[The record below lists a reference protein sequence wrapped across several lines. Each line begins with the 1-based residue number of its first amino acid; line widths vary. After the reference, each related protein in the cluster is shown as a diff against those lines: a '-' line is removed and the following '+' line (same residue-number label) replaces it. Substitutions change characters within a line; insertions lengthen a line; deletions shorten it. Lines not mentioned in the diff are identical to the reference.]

1 MAGGEHSELL
11 AGYPV
16 VVELPVVWGEMDSYR
31 HVNNVVYFRYFENAR
46 IAYLDRVGW
55 MRSREETG
63 LGPIVAS
70 TSARYRK
77 PLSYPDHLLVG
88 VRAGELQ
95 SDRVTIEYRLVSARW
110 DAVATDGQ
118 AVVVSFD
125 YRQGRKAPIPD
136 AVRAAIIELEGA
148 RQ

>member
-1 MAGGEHSELL
+1 MADPL
-11 AGYPV
+11 AGFPV
-16 VVELPVVWGEMDSYR
+16 VVEQAVVWGEMDAYR